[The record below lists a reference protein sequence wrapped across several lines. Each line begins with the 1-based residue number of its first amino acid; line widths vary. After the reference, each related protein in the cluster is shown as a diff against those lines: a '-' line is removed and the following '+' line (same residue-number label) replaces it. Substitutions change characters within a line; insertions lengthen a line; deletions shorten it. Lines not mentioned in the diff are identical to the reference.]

1 MPARK
6 NRPDKYTK
14 VTQSKDRHRTTCLIQ
29 HLISEESLNP
39 GSPHMIYQG
48 DNDIAE
54 KMEKDGSLVKSK
66 DPFLMQSRPH
76 YFCTDLFRD
85 VYMSGPENL

>member
-1 MPARK
+1 
-6 NRPDKYTK
+6 
-14 VTQSKDRHRTTCLIQ
+14 
-29 HLISEESLNP
+29 
-39 GSPHMIYQG
+39 MIYQG